1 MREWPYTASNRD
13 VLGCTSPLTSRFPS
27 AFGLRP
33 QDISRA
39 SGNLLVVGDVQPNTS
54 LLSAVYGYNT
64 SQLEAVYSHSL
75 IINPSLGMNHEIYRY
90 RASIWK
96 VFVSVVL
103 RFRLHVVAHWAR
115 NIVFAPKLVEAV
127 KEVIVVVVILR
138 GCKILYKGSKE
149 IYIK

>member
-1 MREWPYTASNRD
+1 M
-13 VLGCTSPLTSRFPS
+13 
-27 AFGLRP
+27 
-33 QDISRA
+33 
-39 SGNLLVVGDVQPNTS
+39 VVGDVQPNTS
-54 LLSAVYGYNT
+54 LLSAVYGYNTFLLSAVYGYNT

-75 IINPSLGMNHEIYRY
+75 IINPSLGMNHEIYGY

-138 GCKILYKGSKE
+138 GCKILSFRGAHLWLIMQK
-149 IYIK
+149 I

>member
-1 MREWPYTASNRD
+1 MS
-13 VLGCTSPLTSRFPS
+13 L
-27 AFGLRP
+27 GLRP
-33 QDISRA
+33 RDTSRA
-39 SGNLLVVGDVQPNTS
+39 SGNLLVGGDVQPNS
-54 LLSAVYGYNT
+54 SRFEAVYG
-64 SQLEAVYSHSL
+64 HSL

-138 GCKILYKGSKE
+138 GCKILSFRGAHLWLIMQK
-149 IYIK
+149 I